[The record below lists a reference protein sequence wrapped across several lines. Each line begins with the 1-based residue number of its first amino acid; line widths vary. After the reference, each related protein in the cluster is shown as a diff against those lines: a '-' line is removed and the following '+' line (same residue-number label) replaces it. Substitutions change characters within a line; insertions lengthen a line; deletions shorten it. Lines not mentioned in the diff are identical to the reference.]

1 MLLVRAWQPRER
13 ELLLQDQPRLLVP
26 LDGSV
31 FAEAALPAAAA
42 LAEDVGAELVLTR
55 VQPSP
60 KGVLTA
66 DDGQV
71 VACTSEEAP
80 KR

>member
-1 MLLVRAWQPRER
+1 
-13 ELLLQDQPRLLVP
+13 VP
-26 LDGSV
+26 LDGSI
-31 FAEAALPAAAA
+31 FEEATLPAAAA
-42 LAEDVGAELVLTR
+42 LAEDLGDELVLTR

-71 VACTSEEAP
+71 VAYVDQEEAALAAEATDYLTVSRARLP
-80 KR
+80 SSGRVYG